1 MSQRGIYTG
10 MLDVY
15 MAKMLTDD
23 TSASAPT
30 YDAPKLLGMGIE
42 VSITPNYIEGELY
55 ASNVA
60 ARRAKRINN
69 YAVKI
74 NTESM
79 PPELVAYATG
89 RTVDKNGV
97 QMVAGGNRPGKI
109 ALGFVRTKDNGKK
122 ECWWL
127 YKGELAEA
135 AVTAK
140 TGTGSIE
147 YQTPALEGTF
157 DRRIYDNLLAAVAD
171 EEDPNVDASVI
182 QNWMSQVYVSGGEG
196 TPSAASLPIGAV
208 EAVAQLPAGDAAANT
223 VYVLTSADGEKAAGT
238 MWRKI
243 SGIWTQYNG

>member
-1 MSQRGIYTG
+1 MAERGIYTG

-15 MAKMLTDD
+15 VAKMLTEDS
-23 TSASAPT
+23 TASAPT
-30 YDAPKLLGMGIE
+30 YDAPKMLGMGIE
-42 VSITPNYIEGELY
+42 VTITPNYIEGELY

-69 YAVKI
+69 YTVKI

-89 RTVDKNGV
+89 RTVDSNGV
-97 QMVAGGNRPGKI
+97 QIIAGSNRPGKI
-109 ALGFVRTKDNGKK
+109 ALGFTRTKDNGKK

-140 TGTGSIE
+140 TASGSIE

-157 DRRIYDNLLAAVAD
+157 DRRIHDDMLAAVVD
-171 EEDPNVDASVI
+171 EEDASVKPATI
-182 QNWMSQVYVSGGEG
+182 QNWMAKVYEKGDAAQ
-196 TPSAASLPIGAV
+196 PSADSLPIGAV
-208 EAVAQLPAGDAAANT
+208 EAVAKLPAGDAAVNT
-223 VYVLTSADGEKAAGT
+223 VYVLTAQDGDKAAGT
-238 MWRKI
+238 MWRQI
-243 SGIWTQYNG
+243 SGAWAQYSA